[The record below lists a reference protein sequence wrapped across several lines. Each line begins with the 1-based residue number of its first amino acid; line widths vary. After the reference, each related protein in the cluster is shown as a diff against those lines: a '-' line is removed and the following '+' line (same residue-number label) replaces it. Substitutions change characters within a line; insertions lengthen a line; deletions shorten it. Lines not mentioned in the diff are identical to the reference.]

1 MSTTTSVHGR
11 AGGARALGFCCAVV
25 MGAAS
30 LAAVTQAQ
38 AADHTM
44 KIGLS
49 SAEDTEHFYA
59 RAMKEVIEAKSNGKI
74 EVQIFPRG
82 QLGSQ
87 SATIQGLQL
96 GSVEGFITPGDF
108 YQGIDPRMGVLS
120 FAFLFKNRAHA
131 NRVLADP
138 SITEKVASILDA
150 KGIIGCGQ
158 VATGD
163 VRYMSHNPIRKL
175 ADFNGKKFR
184 INGTDA
190 ERERFRRVG
199 VTSVAMNLAD
209 MLTALQNKTI
219 DGSGSGTT
227 IFVNF
232 NLETVSKELL
242 QLEDTLIVSYCGMS
256 KKWLDTLPADLRAM
270 VIKESRAVFFK
281 ATKVSDDFNVTLGK
295 RWEDKGGKF
304 NRLSDAE
311 QKELQDRLATVG
323 ETVTEGKAEVRA
335 LYSEI
340 KALSGKVQ

>member
-1 MSTTTSVHGR
+1 MSTTASFHRGI
-11 AGGARALGFCCAVV
+11 ACARNLALTF
-25 MGAAS
+25 S
-30 LAAVTQAQ
+30 LTTGLSSLSAIMPVQ
-38 AADHTM
+38 AADFTM
-44 KIGLS
+44 KVGLS

-120 FAFLFKNRAHA
+120 FAFLFKDRAHA

-138 SITEKVASILDA
+138 SITDKVASILDA

-158 VATGD
+158 VASGD
-163 VRYMSHNPIRKL
+163 VRYMTRNPIRKL
-175 ADFNGKKFR
+175 ADFEGKKLR

-190 ERERFRRVG
+190 EKERFRRVG
-199 VTSVAMNLAD
+199 ATSIPMNLAD

-219 DGSGSGTT
+219 DGSGSGIT
-227 IFVNF
+227 IWVNF
-232 NLETVSKELL
+232 NLETVSKDLL
-242 QLEDTLIVSYCGMS
+242 QIEDTLIVSYCALS
-256 KKWLDTLPADLRAM
+256 KRWLDSLPPDLREVVITESRDVLPRAIKISDEFNVSLTKKW
-270 VIKESRAVFFK
+270 
-281 ATKVSDDFNVTLGK
+281 
-295 RWEDKGGKF
+295 EDRGGRI

-311 QKELQDRLATVG
+311 MKVIRDKFATVG
-323 ETVTEGKAEVRA
+323 TTITEGKPELRA
-335 LYSEI
+335 FYNELKAVSERTP
-340 KALSGKVQ
+340 